1 MVHSNPVCFPSY
13 ATCPGLGALLH
24 ISSLGAQADRS
35 AIILSI
41 AQTIGRKRVPDDM
54 VLIMRCSGPEV
65 MHTHTPSG
73 PNPLASNC
81 HFGSSHKGAWEM
93 QSYSVPGIEE
103 NWKYLENSIN
113 DSSKPERN
121 KLFSERQGRDWILGP
136 RLEYGIMR
144 LFHDCALKGS
154 LLVVPW
160 ARFIL
165 CCLTQKFRGTRISQ
179 VLWVIP

>member
-24 ISSLGAQADRS
+24 SSSFRTQADRS

-41 AQTIGRKRVPDDM
+41 AQTTVRKKVPDDL

-73 PNPLASNC
+73 PNPSASNC
-81 HFGSSHKGAWEM
+81 HFGSSHKGAWEL
-93 QSYSVPGIEE
+93 QSYCVSGIEE

-113 DSSKPERN
+113 DSSKS
-121 KLFSERQGRDWILGP
+121 K
-136 RLEYGIMR
+136 
-144 LFHDCALKGS
+144 
-154 LLVVPW
+154 
-160 ARFIL
+160 
-165 CCLTQKFRGTRISQ
+165 RGTNFSMKGKEGARAGSWGLGWNIAK
-179 VLWVIP
+179 